1 MALPTLL
8 AGPGGRA
15 IGRFRR
21 IGARGSLALLTATAL
36 MLITVLGALLPDS
49 TFALT
54 WYVPVLD
61 SAMVVTLGVVLAL
74 SSADVVLRRHSRSL
88 PLVFASVAL
97 GILWLQH
104 MLTFPGV
111 LPIGLPLATS
121 QTASFLFHAGHI
133 GTPVLFAWILLHR
146 PRPLARPRHSLLRTI
161 VLAVGISVAVIA
173 VTGGLALVLPP
184 LIVGV
189 RFTEFNTL
197 LQAAPFVVVAFV
209 AAAYRKG
216 RCPERRIEASVIA
229 GLVLVT
235 VETMMFMFM
244 GAPYDG
250 FWYVGHALMVLPCAA
265 LLVGTVGLYVA
276 ARREADVQLRV
287 MERLKE
293 SERHLQVII
302 DTSPSAVIT
311 ADEHG
316 LITGWNRK
324 AEEIFGWS
332 HDEAIG
338 RTLAGTIIPRRYRE
352 AHQRGL
358 NRFIETGEGKLLSG
372 PVELSALHRDGGEFP
387 VEISVSP
394 TRRAGARVEF
404 VAFISDI
411 SVRRMADRLRAV
423 QFAVT
428 RPLANAATWAEA
440 APQVLQG
447 VCETLGWPVGEFWTV
462 DQEANVLAMAC
473 GWYRPSRDFAAFEA
487 SGRDISFARGV
498 GLLGRVWA
506 TGRARSIEDLAGDPN
521 SQRAA
526 AAGRSG
532 LHGQFA
538 FTVTNGRK
546 VTGVIALFSNET
558 RSLDRATLRVMAD
571 IGSQIGNFIERRRAE
586 DELRRSGDRIRA
598 ILDNVADGI
607 VTLDHRLVVRSYN
620 PAAERLF
627 GYAADE
633 VIGKEF
639 LRLIAES
646 RRSEVKPQLRSY
658 MRAQQGL
665 FEMGSHETAGLR
677 KDGTT
682 FPMEFNVGWLGPQ
695 RLVIGSL
702 RDVSERKAETEALQ
716 HQALHDPL
724 TGLANRT
731 FLEERLEETIRA
743 GERDMKP
750 CAVLLMDLDGFKSVN
765 DSLGHPAGD
774 RLLLQVAERMRRVLR
789 KADTVARYGGD
800 EFAVVPWGA
809 TDVSRAVLIAE
820 KILNTMD
827 QPFAI
832 DDQSISVSLSIGIAA
847 FPQHA
852 DDALTLIRRADVA
865 MYTAKRARSG
875 FSVYS
880 VDQEG
885 GENGEGVP
893 LVGKLRYAIDQFE
906 LVLHYQPI
914 VNASDGKPLKV
925 EALVRWGHP
934 VHGLLPPDD
943 FIPAAEQT
951 NLIKPLT
958 AWVLNEALG
967 QVHAWSKVGIEIG
980 VSVNLSARNLLDTEL
995 PDAVEQLLRAW
1006 QVSPEKLSL
1015 EITEGTIIAHEA
1027 EDTLQ
1032 RLYDIGVQ
1040 ISVDDFGT
1048 GYSTLAYL
1056 KRLPV
1061 REIKIDKSFV
1071 VDMATNR
1078 DGAAIVRSTIDLG
1091 HSLGLTVVA
1100 EGVEDEPTAALLREY
1115 GCDFLQGFYISR
1127 PAAPG
1132 PLGPWLRTRAGLG
1145 AMIA

>member
-1 MALPTLL
+1 
-8 AGPGGRA
+8 
-15 IGRFRR
+15 
-21 IGARGSLALLTATAL
+21 
-36 MLITVLGALLPDS
+36 
-49 TFALT
+49 
-54 WYVPVLD
+54 
-61 SAMVVTLGVVLAL
+61 MVVTLAVVLAL
-74 SSADVVLRRHSRSL
+74 SSADVLLRRHSRSL
-88 PLVFASVAL
+88 PLVFASVVIA
-97 GILWLQH
+97 ILWLQH

-111 LPIGLPLATS
+111 LPFRLPFAS
-121 QTASFLFHAGHI
+121 NQTASFLFHAAHI
-133 GTPVLFAWILLHR
+133 ATPLLFAWILLHR
-146 PRPLARPRHSLLRTI
+146 PRPLSHPRRSLRRTLT
-161 VLAVGISVAVIA
+161 LALGISVAATALTAA
-173 VTGGLALVLPP
+173 VALVLPP
-184 LIVGV
+184 LIVGT

-197 LQAAPFVVVAFV
+197 LQAAPFLVVAFAGAV
-209 AAAYRKG
+209 YRKG

-244 GAPYDG
+244 RARYDG
-250 FWYVGHALMVLPCAA
+250 FWYVGHALMVLPCVA

-287 MERLKE
+287 MGRLKE

-311 ADEHG
+311 ADEKG
-316 LITGWNRK
+316 MITGWNRK

-338 RTLAGTIIPRRYRE
+338 RTLAATIIPRRYRE
-352 AHQRGL
+352 LHQRGL
-358 NRFIETGEGKLLSG
+358 TRFIETGDGKLLG
-372 PVELSALHRDGGEFP
+372 RPTELAAMHRDGREFP
-387 VEISVSP
+387 IEISVSP
-394 TRRAGARVEF
+394 TSRAGSRVEF
-404 VAFISDI
+404 VAFVSDI
-411 SVRRMADRLRAV
+411 SHRRMADRLRAV

-447 VCETLGWPVGEFWTV
+447 VCETLGWPVGEFWAV
-462 DQEANVLAMAC
+462 DQDANVLHWGY
-473 GWYRPSRDFAAFEA
+473 GWYRPTRDFGAFAA
-487 SGRDISFARGV
+487 SGRDITFARGV

-506 TGRARSIEDLAGDPN
+506 TARARSIDDLASDPN

-526 AAGRSG
+526 AAARSG
-532 LHGQFA
+532 LHAQFA
-538 FTVTNGRK
+538 FAVTNGRK
-546 VTGVIALFSNET
+546 VTGVIALYSNDR

-586 DELRRSGDRIRA
+586 DDLRRSGDRIRA

-607 VTLDHRLVVRSYN
+607 ITIDQRLVVRSYN

-627 GYAADE
+627 GHAADD
-633 VIGKEF
+633 VLGKDF
-639 LRLIAES
+639 VRLIAEPY
-646 RRSEVKPQLRSY
+646 RSEVKPQLRSY
-658 MRAQQGL
+658 LRAQQGL
-665 FEMGSHETAGLR
+665 FEMGSHETVGQR

-716 HQALHDPL
+716 YQALHDSL

-731 FLEERLEETIRA
+731 FLQERLEETIRA
-743 GERDMKP
+743 GEREMKP
-750 CAVLLMDLDGFKSVN
+750 CAVLLMDMDGFKSVN
-765 DSLGHPAGD
+765 DSLGHQAGD

-820 KILNTMD
+820 KILNAMD
-827 QPFAI
+827 QPFTI

-852 DDALTLIRRADVA
+852 DDAPTLIRRADVA

-885 GENGEGVP
+885 GDNGEGVP

-914 VNASDGKPLKV
+914 VSAVDGKPLKV

-967 QVHAWSKVGIEIG
+967 QVHAWSKAGIDVG
-980 VSVNLSARNLLDTEL
+980 VSVNLSARNLLDGEL
-995 PDAVEQLLRAW
+995 PDAVEQLLRTW

-1015 EITEGTIIAHEA
+1015 EITEGTIIANEG

-1032 RLYDIGVQ
+1032 RLHDIGVQ

-1048 GYSTLAYL
+1048 GYSSLTYL

-1071 VDMATNR
+1071 IDMATNR

-1100 EGVEDEPTAALLREY
+1100 EGIEDEPTAALLREY
-1115 GCDFLQGFYISR
+1115 GCDFLQGFHISR

-1132 PLGPWLRTRAGLG
+1132 PLGPWLRTRAGNG

>member
-1 MALPTLL
+1 VALPNVLTV
-8 AGPGGRA
+8 PVGRA
-15 IGRFRR
+15 AGRFRR
-21 IGARGSLALLTATAL
+21 IGARGLLALLTAAAL
-36 MLITVLGALLPDS
+36 MAVSVLGALLPDA
-49 TFALT
+49 TLPLT

-61 SAMVVTLGVVLAL
+61 SAMVVTLLVVLSL

-88 PLVFASVAL
+88 PLVFASVVI
-97 GILWLQH
+97 GMLWLQH

-111 LPIGLPLATS
+111 LPFRLPFAS
-121 QTASFLFHAGHI
+121 NQTASFLFHAAHV

-146 PRPLARPRHSLLRTI
+146 PRPLARPRRSLLRT
-161 VLAVGISVAVIA
+161 LALALGISIA
-173 VTGGLALVLPP
+173 TIALTAGLALVLPP
-184 LIVGV
+184 LIVGT

-197 LQAAPFVVVAFV
+197 LQAIPFLVVGYAG
-209 AAAYRKG
+209 AAYRKG

-244 GAPYDG
+244 RARYDG
-250 FWYVGHALMVLPCAA
+250 FWYAGHALMVMPCAA

-276 ARREADVQLRV
+276 ARHEADVQLRV
-287 MERLKE
+287 MARLKE

-311 ADEHG
+311 ADEKG
-316 LITGWNRK
+316 MITGWNRK

-338 RTLAGTIIPRRYRE
+338 RMLAATIIPRRYRE

-358 NRFIETGEGKLLSG
+358 NRFIETGEGKLLGG
-372 PVELSALHRDGGEFP
+372 PVELSALHRDGREFP

-404 VAFISDI
+404 VAFVSDI

-428 RPLANAATWAEA
+428 RPLANATTWAEA

-447 VCETLGWPVGEFWTV
+447 VCETLGWPVGEFWAV
-462 DQEANVLAMAC
+462 EQEANVLQLAY

-487 SGRDISFARGV
+487 SGRDVTFARGV

-506 TGRARSIEDLAGDPN
+506 SGRARSIEDLAGDPN

-538 FTVTNGRK
+538 FAVTNGRK
-546 VTGVIALFSNET
+546 VTGVITLFSNET

-607 VTLDHRLVVRSYN
+607 ITVDHRLVVRSYN

-633 VIGKEF
+633 VIGKEL

-646 RRSEVKPQLRSY
+646 HRSEVKPQLRSY
-658 MRAQQGL
+658 MRARQGL
-665 FEMGSHETAGLR
+665 FEMGSHETSGLR
-677 KDGTT
+677 KDGST

-716 HQALHDPL
+716 YQALHDPL

-731 FLEERLEETIRA
+731 FLQERLEETIRA

-765 DSLGHPAGD
+765 DSLGHQAGD

-820 KILNTMD
+820 KILNAMD

-914 VNASDGKPLKV
+914 VSAFDGKPLKV

-943 FIPAAEQT
+943 FIPSAEQT

-967 QVHAWSKVGIEIG
+967 QVHAWSKVGIEVG

-995 PDAVEQLLRAW
+995 PDAVEQLLRTW
-1006 QVSPEKLSL
+1006 QVPPEKLSL
-1015 EITEGTIIAHEA
+1015 EITEGTIIANEA
-1027 EDTLQ
+1027 VDTLQ
-1032 RLYDIGVQ
+1032 RLHDIGVQ

-1115 GCDFLQGFYISR
+1115 GCDFLQGFHISR

>member
-1 MALPTLL
+1 L
-8 AGPGGRA
+8 A
-15 IGRFRR
+15 
-21 IGARGSLALLTATAL
+21 
-36 MLITVLGALLPDS
+36 
-49 TFALT
+49 
-54 WYVPVLD
+54 
-61 SAMVVTLGVVLAL
+61 VVLAL
-74 SSADVVLRRHSRSL
+74 SSADVLLRRHSRSL
-88 PLVFASVAL
+88 PLVFASVVIA
-97 GILWLQH
+97 ILWLQH

-111 LPIGLPLATS
+111 LPFRLPFAS
-121 QTASFLFHAGHI
+121 NQTASFLFHAAHI
-133 GTPVLFAWILLHR
+133 ATPLLFAWILLHR
-146 PRPLARPRHSLLRTI
+146 PRPLSHPRRSLRRTLT
-161 VLAVGISVAVIA
+161 LALGISVAATALTAA
-173 VTGGLALVLPP
+173 VALVLPP
-184 LIVGV
+184 LIVGT

-197 LQAAPFVVVAFV
+197 LQAAPFLVVAFAGAV
-209 AAAYRKG
+209 YRKG

-229 GLVLVT
+229 GLLLVT

-244 GAPYDG
+244 RARYDG
-250 FWYVGHALMVLPCAA
+250 FWYVGHALMVLPCVA

-287 MERLKE
+287 MGRLKE

-311 ADEHG
+311 ADEKG
-316 LITGWNRK
+316 MITGWNRK

-338 RTLAGTIIPRRYRE
+338 RTLAATIIPRRYRE
-352 AHQRGL
+352 LHQRGL
-358 NRFIETGEGKLLSG
+358 TRFIETGDGKLLG
-372 PVELSALHRDGGEFP
+372 RPTELAAMHRDGREFP
-387 VEISVSP
+387 IEISVSP
-394 TRRAGARVEF
+394 TSRAGSRVEF
-404 VAFISDI
+404 VAFVSDI
-411 SVRRMADRLRAV
+411 SHRRMADRLRAV

-447 VCETLGWPVGEFWTV
+447 VCETLGWPVGEFWAV
-462 DQEANVLAMAC
+462 DQDANVLHWGY
-473 GWYRPSRDFAAFEA
+473 GWYRPTRDFGAFAA
-487 SGRDISFARGV
+487 SGRDITFARGV

-506 TGRARSIEDLAGDPN
+506 TARARSIDDLASDPN

-526 AAGRSG
+526 AAARSG
-532 LHGQFA
+532 LHAQFA
-538 FTVTNGRK
+538 FAVTNGRK
-546 VTGVIALFSNET
+546 VTGVIALYSNDR

-586 DELRRSGDRIRA
+586 DDLRRSGDRIRA

-607 VTLDHRLVVRSYN
+607 ITIDQRLVVRSYN

-627 GYAADE
+627 GHAADD
-633 VIGKEF
+633 VLGKDF
-639 LRLIAES
+639 VRLIAEPY
-646 RRSEVKPQLRSY
+646 RSEVKPQLRSY
-658 MRAQQGL
+658 LRAQQGL
-665 FEMGSHETAGLR
+665 FEMGSHETVGQR

-716 HQALHDPL
+716 YQALHDSL

-731 FLEERLEETIRA
+731 FLQERLEETIRA
-743 GERDMKP
+743 GEREMKP

-765 DSLGHPAGD
+765 DSLGHQAGD

-820 KILNTMD
+820 KILNAMD
-827 QPFAI
+827 QPFTI

-852 DDALTLIRRADVA
+852 DDAPTLIRRADVA

-885 GENGEGVP
+885 GDNGEGVP

-914 VNASDGKPLKV
+914 VSAVDGKPLKV

-967 QVHAWSKVGIEIG
+967 QVHAWSKAGIDVG
-980 VSVNLSARNLLDTEL
+980 VSVNLSARNLLDGEL
-995 PDAVEQLLRAW
+995 PDAVEQLLRTW

-1015 EITEGTIIAHEA
+1015 EITEGTIIANEG

-1032 RLYDIGVQ
+1032 RLHDIGVQ

-1048 GYSTLAYL
+1048 GYSSLTYL

-1071 VDMATNR
+1071 IDMATNR

-1100 EGVEDEPTAALLREY
+1100 EGIEDEPTAALLREY
-1115 GCDFLQGFYISR
+1115 GCDFLQGFHISR

-1132 PLGPWLRTRAGLG
+1132 PLGPWLRTRAGNG

>member
-1 MALPTLL
+1 
-8 AGPGGRA
+8 
-15 IGRFRR
+15 
-21 IGARGSLALLTATAL
+21 
-36 MLITVLGALLPDS
+36 
-49 TFALT
+49 
-54 WYVPVLD
+54 
-61 SAMVVTLGVVLAL
+61 
-74 SSADVVLRRHSRSL
+74 
-88 PLVFASVAL
+88 
-97 GILWLQH
+97 
-104 MLTFPGV
+104 
-111 LPIGLPLATS
+111 
-121 QTASFLFHAGHI
+121 
-133 GTPVLFAWILLHR
+133 
-146 PRPLARPRHSLLRTI
+146 
-161 VLAVGISVAVIA
+161 
-173 VTGGLALVLPP
+173 
-184 LIVGV
+184 
-189 RFTEFNTL
+189 
-197 LQAAPFVVVAFV
+197 
-209 AAAYRKG
+209 
-216 RCPERRIEASVIA
+216 
-229 GLVLVT
+229 
-235 VETMMFMFM
+235 
-244 GAPYDG
+244 
-250 FWYVGHALMVLPCAA
+250 
-265 LLVGTVGLYVA
+265 
-276 ARREADVQLRV
+276 

-293 SERHLQVII
+293 SERHLQIII

-311 ADEHG
+311 ADEKG
-316 LITGWNRK
+316 MITGWNRK

-358 NRFIETGEGKLLSG
+358 NRFIETGEGKLLGG
-372 PVELSALHRDGGEFP
+372 PVELAALHRDGREFP

-404 VAFISDI
+404 VAFVSDI
-411 SVRRMADRLRAV
+411 SVRRLADRLRAV

-447 VCETLGWPVGEFWTV
+447 VCETLGWPVGEFWAV
-462 DQEANVLAMAC
+462 DPEANVLRMAY
-473 GWYRPSRDFAAFEA
+473 GWYRPTRDFAAFEA
-487 SGRDISFARGV
+487 SGRDVTFARGV

-506 TGRARSIEDLAGDPN
+506 SGRARSIDEVASDPN
-521 SQRAA
+521 SQRAV
-526 AAGRSG
+526 AAGKSG
-532 LHGQFA
+532 LHGQFGFA
-538 FTVTNGRK
+538 VTNGRK

-586 DELRRSGDRIRA
+586 DELRRSGDRIRG

-607 VTLDHRLVVRSYN
+607 ITIDQRLVVRSYN

-627 GYAADE
+627 GYAADD
-633 VIGKEF
+633 VIGKDF
-639 LRLIAES
+639 VRLIAEAY
-646 RRSEVKPQLRSY
+646 RSEVKPQLRSY
-658 MRAQQGL
+658 LRAQQGL
-665 FEMGSHETAGLR
+665 FEMGSHETVGQR

-716 HQALHDPL
+716 YQALHDSL

-731 FLEERLEETIRA
+731 FLQERLEETIRA
-743 GERDMKP
+743 GEREMKP

-765 DSLGHPAGD
+765 DSLGHHAGD

-820 KILNTMD
+820 KILNAMD
-827 QPFAI
+827 PPFVI
-832 DDQSISVSLSIGIAA
+832 DDQSISVNLSIGIAA
-847 FPQHA
+847 SPQHA
-852 DDALTLIRRADVA
+852 DDASTLIRRADVA

-914 VNASDGKPLKV
+914 VSAVDGKPLKV

-943 FIPAAEQT
+943 FIPSAEQT
-951 NLIKPLT
+951 NLIRPLT

-967 QVHAWSKVGIEIG
+967 QVHAWSKVGIEVG
-980 VSVNLSARNLLDTEL
+980 VSVNLSARNLLDTDL
-995 PDAVEQLLRAW
+995 PDAVEQLLRTW

-1015 EITEGTIIAHEA
+1015 EITEGTIIANEA
-1027 EDTLQ
+1027 EDTLA
-1032 RLYDIGVQ
+1032 RLHRIGVQ

-1071 VDMATNR
+1071 IDMATNR

-1115 GCDFLQGFYISR
+1115 GCDFLQGFHISR

-1132 PLGPWLRTRAGLG
+1132 PLGPWLRSRATLSG
-1145 AMIA
+1145 ALSA

>member
-1 MALPTLL
+1 
-8 AGPGGRA
+8 
-15 IGRFRR
+15 
-21 IGARGSLALLTATAL
+21 
-36 MLITVLGALLPDS
+36 MLVSVLGALLPDA
-49 TFALT
+49 TLPLT

-61 SAMVVTLGVVLAL
+61 SAMVVTLAVVLAL

-88 PLVFASVAL
+88 PLVFASVVL

-111 LPIGLPLATS
+111 LPFRLPFTS
-121 QTASFLFHAGHI
+121 NQTPSFLFHAAHI
-133 GTPVLFAWILLHR
+133 GTPVLYTWILLHR
-146 PRPLARPRHSLLRTI
+146 PRSLTHPRRTLRRTLA
-161 VLAVGISVAVIA
+161 LAAGIGVGATALTAV
-173 VTGGLALVLPP
+173 LALVLPP
-184 LIVGV
+184 MIIGG
-189 RFTEFNTL
+189 RFTEFNTM
-197 LQAAPFVVVAFV
+197 LQAAPFFVVAF
-209 AAAYRKG
+209 AAAVYRKE
-216 RCPERRIEASVIA
+216 RCCERRIEASVVA

-235 VETMMFMFM
+235 VETMMCMFM
-244 GAPYDG
+244 RAPYDG
-250 FWYVGHALMVLPCAA
+250 FWYAGHALMMLPSVA

-276 ARREADVQLRV
+276 ARHEADVQLRV

-293 SERHLQVII
+293 SQRHLQVII

-311 ADEHG
+311 ADEKG
-316 LITGWNRK
+316 MISGWNRK
-324 AEEIFGWS
+324 AEEIFGWL

-338 RTLAGTIIPRRYRE
+338 RTLATTIIPRRYRE
-352 AHQRGL
+352 LHQRGL
-358 NRFIETGEGKLLSG
+358 ARFIETSEGKLLG
-372 PVELSALHRDGGEFP
+372 RPTELSALHRDGREFP
-387 VEISVSP
+387 IEISVSP
-394 TRRAGARVEF
+394 TSPAGSRVEF
-404 VAFISDI
+404 VAFVTDI
-411 SVRRMADRLRAV
+411 SHRRMADRLRAV

-428 RPLANAATWAEA
+428 RPLANAVTWVEA

-447 VCETLGWPVGEFWTV
+447 VCETLGWPVGEFWAV
-462 DQEANVLAMAC
+462 DQDANGLRLAY
-473 GWYRPSRDFAAFEA
+473 GWYRPTRDFAAFES
-487 SGRDISFARGV
+487 SGRDVTFARGV

-506 TGRARSIEDLAGDPN
+506 SGRARSIDDVAEDPN
-521 SQRAA
+521 SQRADA
-526 AAGRSG
+526 AARSG
-532 LHGQFA
+532 LHAQFA
-538 FTVTNGRK
+538 FAVTNGRK
-546 VTGVIALFSNET
+546 VTGVMAFFSNDE
-558 RSLDRATLRVMAD
+558 RSLDRATLRVMSD
-571 IGSQIGNFIERRRAE
+571 IGSQIGNFTERRRAE

-607 VTLDHRLVVRSYN
+607 ITLDHRLVVRSYN

-627 GYAADE
+627 GYTADE
-633 VIGKEF
+633 VIGKDF
-639 LRLIAES
+639 VRLIAEAN
-646 RRSEVKPQLRSY
+646 RAEVKPQLRSY
-658 MRAQQGL
+658 LRAQQGL

-716 HQALHDPL
+716 YQALHDPL

-731 FLEERLEETIRA
+731 FLQERLEETIRA

-765 DSLGHPAGD
+765 DSLGHQAGD

-820 KILNTMD
+820 KILNAMD
-827 QPFAI
+827 QPFII

-852 DDALTLIRRADVA
+852 DDAQTMIRRADVA

-885 GENGEGVP
+885 GESAEGVP

-914 VNASDGKPLKV
+914 VSAIDGRTLKV

-934 VHGLLPPDD
+934 EHGLLPPDD
-943 FIPAAEQT
+943 FIPSAEQT

-967 QVHAWSKVGIEIG
+967 QVHAWSKAGIDVG
-980 VSVNLSARNLLDTEL
+980 VSVNLSARNLLDSEL
-995 PDAVEQLLRAW
+995 PDAVAQLLRTW
-1006 QVSPEKLSL
+1006 GVSPEKLSL
-1015 EITEGTIIAHEA
+1015 EITESTIIASEA

-1032 RLYDIGVQ
+1032 RLHDTGVQ
-1040 ISVDDFGT
+1040 IAVDDFGT
-1048 GYSTLAYL
+1048 GYSSLAYL

-1061 REIKIDKSFV
+1061 GEIKIDKSFV

-1091 HSLGLTVVA
+1091 HSLGLVVVA
-1100 EGVEDEPTAALLREY
+1100 EGVEDEPTAELLREY
-1115 GCDFLQGFYISR
+1115 GCDFLQGFHLSR
-1127 PAAPG
+1127 PAAAG
-1132 PLGPWLRTRAGLG
+1132 PLGPWLRARASLSS